1 MNIQL
6 SVFELFNL
14 EVQLYMAV
22 AWKII
27 SYDIK
32 GVMHDD
38 EIVQINMLNDHAL
51 FISIKIIIKT
61 NHNQIYQNQIFS
73 STSLSIYKLRPNH

>member
-38 EIVQINMLNDHAL
+38 EIVQINMMNDHAL

-61 NHNQIYQNQIFS
+61 NHNQIYHNQIFS
-73 STSLSIYKLRPNH
+73 SASLSIYKLRPNH